1 MGLRR
6 GLSGRIKS
14 EYRALRH
21 GGVARKEPRDDV
33 SDQLIVGGCDVGSTT
48 GKALL
53 MRDGEVLGYSIIPCA
68 VRPEVTAELALEKTL
83 AAAGLSAREELAYM
97 VGTGYGRV
105 RIPFASENVSEITC
119 HGLGAFHLNPAERTL
134 IDIGGQDCKV
144 IKLSPRGKVV
154 DFAMNDKCAAGTGRF
169 FEAMA
174 RVLEISLHDLSE
186 LSMRSHEPSQITSQ
200 CSVFAESEVITLLN
214 EGAEVSDIAA
224 GINEAIA
231 ARLAS
236 MIRKVGLEEEFTVS
250 GGCAKNR
257 GLIAALEKKLG
268 LQVKALGMDPQVIG
282 ALGAALIAG
291 RRMRD
296 GEDRS

>member
-1 MGLRR
+1 MDG
-6 GLSGRIKS
+6 
-14 EYRALRH
+14 AVV
-21 GGVARKEPRDDV
+21 VA
-33 SDQLIVGGCDVGSTT
+33 GCDVGSTT
-48 GKALL
+48 GKALII
-53 MRDGEVLGYSIIPCA
+53 RDGETLGYSIIPCA
-68 VRPEVTAELALEKTL
+68 VRPEVTAETSLQKALEE
-83 AAAGLSAREELAYM
+83 AGMQSREQLAYI

-119 HGLGAFHLNPAERTL
+119 HGLGAFHLDPQDRTL

-144 IKLSPRGKVV
+144 IKLSPKGKVV

-169 FEAMA
+169 FEAMS

-186 LSMRSHEPSQITSQ
+186 LSLRSREPAQITSQ

-214 EGAEVSDIAA
+214 EGAEISDIAA

-236 MIRKVGLEEEFTVS
+236 MVRKVGLEEQVTVS

-268 LQVKALGMDPQVIG
+268 VQVRLLGMDPQVIG
-282 ALGAALIAG
+282 ALGAALVAV
-291 RRMRD
+291 RRVEE
-296 GEDRS
+296 GSG